1 MIYPTIKFK
10 NLLPSLPPQLL
21 PLPQKETCQ
30 STKAHASTSPS
41 FLCFLSVLFL
51 LPFSTSALGGGRRRW
66 GGEGVQIDL
75 CSPSAS
81 ELVPTQL
88 YVLAGS
94 QP

>member
-41 FLCFLSVLFL
+41 FLCFLSVLFP

-66 GGEGVQIDL
+66 GGGKVCKLICAL
-75 CSPSAS
+75 PLPLSLSPHNFMF
-81 ELVPTQL
+81 
-88 YVLAGS
+88 
-94 QP
+94 

>member
-41 FLCFLSVLFL
+41 FLCFLSVLFP

-66 GGEGVQIDL
+66 GGKVCKLICAL
-75 CSPSAS
+75 PLPLSLSPHNF
-81 ELVPTQL
+81 VF
-88 YVLAGS
+88 
-94 QP
+94 